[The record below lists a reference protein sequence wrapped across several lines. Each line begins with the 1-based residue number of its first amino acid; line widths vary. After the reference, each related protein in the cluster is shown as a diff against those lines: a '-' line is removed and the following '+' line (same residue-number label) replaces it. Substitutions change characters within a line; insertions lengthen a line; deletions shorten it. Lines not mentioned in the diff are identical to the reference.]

1 MMPQITKAQ
10 YRELQSAEMTDYEE
24 FLRLLEKYTGIVAK
38 PSRAYQFFDAA
49 GDYIMD
55 SGDGDVSDLLEAA
68 YVKVK

>member
-1 MMPQITKAQ
+1 MVQITKAQ
-10 YRELQSAEMTDYEE
+10 YQELQSAEMTDYDE
-24 FLRLLEKYTGIVAK
+24 FLRLLGKLTGIVAR

-68 YVKVK
+68 YVEVK